1 KVSLVINF
9 LILILNPLFNLI
21 PFQVKWQARPISI
34 SKNTTDPNYMDL
46 NLKIERF
53 GLGEF
58 AFTGTYFTTIEMD
71 ESVTVELRIYS
82 CYSGNEA
89 DYKLTPYSIQP
100 QKFIDYLNTFYRDLL
115 MKNLGDCTDLPKYKD
130 GYVPPWPKGTFN
142 FTRCQISG
150 EGMPEVVPEGF
161 YKALV
166 IISTLP
172 AVELQFT
179 VILKVTTKMF

>member
-1 KVSLVINF
+1 
-9 LILILNPLFNLI
+9 
-21 PFQVKWQARPISI
+21 WQARPISI
-34 SKNTTDPNYMDL
+34 TKTTTDPNYMDL
-46 NLKIERF
+46 NLKVERF

-58 AFTGTYFTTIEMD
+58 AFTGTYFTNIDMD
-71 ESVTVELRIYS
+71 DSVTVELRIYS

-100 QKFIDYLNTFYRDLL
+100 QKFIDYLNTFYKDLL
-115 MKNLGDCTDLPKYKD
+115 MKNLGDCTDLPKYED
-130 GYVPPWPKGTFN
+130 GYVPPWPKDTFN
-142 FTRCQISG
+142 FTRCTISG

-166 IISTLP
+166 ILSALP